1 MKKNRLA
8 IVISTG
14 VAMLMAP
21 PAFAVSSASARLGPI
36 SLTLYDLDPG
46 DGITPWITFAY
57 HDEYGNYAQASAN
70 DRQAGL
76 FSDNDAWAA
85 NGWDPISASAGVP
98 NASAAAQLSGSGS
111 PTGTV
116 LLAKGS
122 ALGVNPLGTYS
133 SYSAHVVAPY
143 YDYSSFRLSA
153 NTLMVL
159 SASSALTSG
168 VTASF
173 DPALTEEA
181 EIATADASLTLYGQG
196 PSGDGYQA
204 ASVHTSIDVEST
216 RYEDAACTWGYCYG
230 PAGAADSR
238 MLAISF
244 TNASTGS
251 LGGYLYA
258 STSVYGES
266 YALAVP
272 EPGSVALMLAGLAAV
287 GFVRR
292 RRA

>member
-1 MKKNRLA
+1 MRKNRLA
-8 IVISTG
+8 IVITAG
-14 VAMLMAP
+14 VAALVAP

-57 HDEYGNYAQASAN
+57 HDEYGNYAQARAS
-70 DRQAGL
+70 DHQAGL

-85 NGWDPISASAGVP
+85 NGWDPVSASAGVP

-116 LLAKGS
+116 LSANGS
-122 ALGVNPLGTYS
+122 ALGVNSLG
-133 SYSAHVVAPY
+133 SYSDYSAYVVAPY
-143 YDYSSFRLSA
+143 YDYGTFRLSA

-159 SASSALTSG
+159 SASSALTTG

-173 DPALTEEA
+173 DPALTDEA
-181 EIATADASLTLYGQG
+181 ETAKASTTLSVFGEG
-196 PSGDGYQA
+196 PSGGGHQQSDA
-204 ASVHTSIDVEST
+204 RASLFVEST
-216 RYEDAACTWGYCYG
+216 HYEDAACTWGYCYG
-230 PAGAADSR
+230 PASATDSR
-238 MLAISF
+238 MLEISF
-244 TNASTGS
+244 TNESPGS
-251 LGGYLYA
+251 IGGYLYA
-258 STSVYGES
+258 LPRVGGDS

-272 EPGSVALMLAGLAAV
+272 EPASFALMLAGLAAV
-287 GFVRR
+287 GFVAR